1 MDRERPEMVD
11 RVSKEH
17 DASDAL
23 LSEEENDEE
32 TGGYRAYLQPFVFV
46 IVTS

>member
-1 MDRERPEMVD
+1 MVD
-11 RVSKEH
+11 KVPKEH

-32 TGGYRAYLQPFVFV
+32 QGGYRAFLQPFVLV